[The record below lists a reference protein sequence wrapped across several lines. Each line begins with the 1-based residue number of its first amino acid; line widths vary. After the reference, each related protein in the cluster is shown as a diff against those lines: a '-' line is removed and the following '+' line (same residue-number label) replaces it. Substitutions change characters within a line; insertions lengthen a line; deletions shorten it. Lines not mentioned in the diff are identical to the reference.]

1 MVLMCPLPWMIFGST
16 NKFRVIIENI
26 RRMADNEIFCQP
38 FVFLIYTCKYSFTAS
53 KHGHP
58 FIGFKSRCPHNQRFR
73 KLSPQLPQQSKQRT
87 LLLQGTSILRLSFRI
102 QPAFVANT
110 YRMCVMVPAMCPNLF
125 KRPSPMDFPITCDIE
140 MITDVTKSPVVDMV

>member
-1 MVLMCPLPWMIFGST
+1 MCPLPWMIFGST

-26 RRMADNEIFCQP
+26 RRMADNEIFCRP

-58 FIGFKSRCPHNQRFR
+58 FIGFKSRCPTINAFGNCLRNSLN
-73 KLSPQLPQQSKQRT
+73 KASNES

-110 YRMCVMVPAMCPNLF
+110 YRMCVMVPAVCPNLF
-125 KRPSPMDFPITCDIE
+125 KRPSPINLSVTCDIE